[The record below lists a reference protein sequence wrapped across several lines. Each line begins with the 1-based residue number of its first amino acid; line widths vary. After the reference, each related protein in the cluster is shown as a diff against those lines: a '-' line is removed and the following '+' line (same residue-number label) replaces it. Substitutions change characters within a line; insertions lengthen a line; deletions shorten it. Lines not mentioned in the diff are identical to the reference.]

1 MAACGAKKD
10 KAEAKADD
18 YQENYNDGMK
28 PADRMN
34 AIKVIFIKMDKD
46 GDKLLTVKEWCAAT
60 KEKDGDKY
68 DEKAAKAKFKAID
81 KSGGG
86 TISLAELDL
95 YVAELQL
102 EAVCA
107 KFKAADDSGDRKLDK
122 KEFGKFFR
130 AEGMKNGAIKKLWK
144 NCDKNGDGKVSY
156 MEFKTWMERE
166 MADGA
171 LKKTFKDFN
180 MDADENENEIRELGK
195 KNQAKKDAKNAKAQ
209 ADAKK

>member
-10 KAEAKADD
+10 VKDEAKKDD

-68 DEKAAKAKFKAID
+68 DEAAAKAKFKAID

-102 EAVCA
+102 EAVCE
-107 KFKAADDSGDRKLDK
+107 KFKNADKSGDRKLDK
-122 KEFGKFFR
+122 KEFGAFFR
-130 AEGMKNGAIKKLWK
+130 AEGMKNRAIGKLWK

-156 MEFKTWMERE
+156 VEFKTWMERE

-171 LKKTFKDFN
+171 LRKTFKDFN
-180 MDADENENEIRELGK
+180 MNEDENEEAIREQGR
-195 KNQAKKDAKNAKAQ
+195 KNQAKKDAKNAKAN
-209 ADAKK
+209 KK